1 MSNDTTQSQTPDMM
15 AALAALLAQTQ
26 AKPAAP
32 AVGGWNQPALSA
44 TPANVLGVSVPIKL
58 QTPMGS
64 VRVYLAFGP
73 EHASTPAALN
83 ALIEQLA
90 NAGLPLD
97 AWTPSQ
103 GQSNSWGG
111 ANKFTRRY

>member
-1 MSNDTTQSQTPDMM
+1 MNNDTTRTNDIN
-15 AALAALLAQTQ
+15 AALAALLAQAQ
-26 AKPAAP
+26 AKPSTP
-32 AVGGWNQPALSA
+32 SVGGWNQPAVSA
-44 TPANVLGVSVPIKL
+44 TPTNVIGVSVPIKL

-83 ALIEQLA
+83 ALLEQLA

-97 AWTPSQ
+97 AWQPSQ
-103 GQSNSWGG
+103 SQSGWGNS
-111 ANKFTRRY
+111 NKFTGRRY